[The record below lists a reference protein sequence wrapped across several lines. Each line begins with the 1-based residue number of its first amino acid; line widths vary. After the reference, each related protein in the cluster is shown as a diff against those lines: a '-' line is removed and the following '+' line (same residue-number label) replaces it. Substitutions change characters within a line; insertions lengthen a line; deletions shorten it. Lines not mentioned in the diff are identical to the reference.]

1 LHVPNIWN
9 APDDA
14 SISMPPRPPA
24 PPGGRIGVFADRM
37 RMLRHDP
44 RVAAV
49 MLVLCACGAGVFWF
63 RSGIATSA
71 SAATASAGS
80 NARSPG
86 GTATSSA
93 PRSATTTTTPASSTV
108 VVHVAGAV
116 VTPGVVTLAAGSR
129 VIDAVKAAGGAQ
141 SNADLDRLN
150 LAAKLTDGERVA
162 VPVKGQP
169 SPPLETPAAGA
180 AAGDGADTGPVNL
193 NTATADQL
201 ETLPGIGP
209 SLAQAIIDERERSG
223 GFRSVDDLRTVRGIG
238 DARFAQV
245 QPHVTL

>member
-1 LHVPNIWN
+1 
-9 APDDA
+9 
-14 SISMPPRPPA
+14 M
-24 PPGGRIGVFADRM
+24 GVFADRM

-49 MLVLCACGAGVFWF
+49 LLVVCACGAGVFWF
-63 RSGIATSA
+63 RSGIASSA
-71 SAATASAGS
+71 SAATASAAGS
-80 NARSPG
+80 NTHSSG
-86 GTATSSA
+86 GVTTSSA
-93 PRSATTTTTPASSTV
+93 PRSAATTTTTASSAV

-141 SNADLDRLN
+141 ANADLDRLN

-180 AAGDGADTGPVNL
+180 AAGDAAGTGPVNL

-245 QPHVTL
+245 QPHVTV